1 MRGLFFYAKSMTNT
15 PMAWFMKP
23 FEGINY
29 WYYQHDL
36 QKKHGGIMLKD
47 IDFKKVTDLALAVV
61 PDNDDVVASDQWKV
75 YLINLRKE
83 PITSVMVSSEG
94 YGTVDGKE
102 VKTSALRQFIE
113 HLGAEQYIAIE
124 IITEELTLISNQFWV
139 SFYIDG
145 QLYDKKYVF
154 VRESIN
160 EEFYTHIPLLEK
172 KGVMIR

>member
-1 MRGLFFYAKSMTNT
+1 
-15 PMAWFMKP
+15 
-23 FEGINY
+23 
-29 WYYQHDL
+29 
-36 QKKHGGIMLKD
+36 MLKD

-61 PDNDDVVASDQWKV
+61 PDNDDDVVASDQWKV

-139 SFYIDG
+139 SFYING

-154 VRESIN
+154 VRESIS
-160 EEFYTHIPLLEK
+160 EEFYTHIPLLDK